1 MCYSRKLRNYI
12 SVNPSKAL
20 RNCKVK
26 VTLLLPGRIW
36 LRWRAR
42 GELPH
47 CFQQWR
53 HFVDAL
59 GCFQEAICVIRWID
73 TKMNRRLVSRLKR
86 INFISG
92 PHFFFISDSEI
103 VSGDNFFDALDNGVV
118 VCRLAR
124 VIQEKARTAIDAGKA
139 KGVSN
144 RAVERLPL
152 TFV

>member
-92 PHFFFISDSEI
+92 PHFFLSQTRKSYRETTSSTPWTMAWWCVDWRGLSRKRRGQRLMLEKRKGWVI
-103 VSGDNFFDALDNGVV
+103 ALLRGY
-118 VCRLAR
+118 
-124 VIQEKARTAIDAGKA
+124 
-139 KGVSN
+139 
-144 RAVERLPL
+144 P
-152 TFV
+152 